1 MLLLLVGCAAFVAGG
16 VFVLPTKPVAA
27 YAAIVFFGL
36 GVVVALVNL
45 LPGSSYL
52 ELEQRGFTMCTFF
65 RKSFHRWEDVAA
77 FFPLSVEGT
86 KPMVALRYAPSYQ
99 GARAIRRFATQLTG
113 AEGALPDTYGMSAA
127 DLAALL
133 NKVRVDQSQTF

>member
-16 VFVLPTKPVAA
+16 VFMLPTRPAAA
-27 YAAIVFFGL
+27 YGAIVFFGL
-36 GVVVALVNL
+36 GIVVAVVNL

-52 ELEQRGFTMCTFF
+52 ELEQRGFTLCTLF
-65 RKSFHRWEDVAA
+65 RKTFHPWEDIAE
-77 FFPLSVEGT
+77 FFPFSMQGA
-86 KPMVALRYAPSYQ
+86 KPMVALRYAPTYRRQST
-99 GARAIRRFATQLTG
+99 ARSFAKQLAG

-133 NKVRVDQSQTF
+133 NRVRAEHSRAL